1 MQQRT
6 RRTAAEK
13 AEALRLVA
21 EVGQSETARLTGIPH
36 GTIASWAK
44 RSGVTSPEPG
54 LIMKAALANQAS
66 WATRKVELAHRLTD
80 DLERLRQQLFAPTV
94 ERKVVV
100 VSDGATL
107 GSHAEIVDVER
118 DAPTHA
124 DQKAIM
130 TTLAI
135 GVDKV
140 LLMLGEATERIETLP
155 PQRTPE
161 IEQELAKVIELRSA

>member
-1 MQQRT
+1 MQRT
-6 RRTAAEK
+6 RRTAEEK

-21 EVGQSETARLTGIPH
+21 EVGQSEAARRTGIPF
-36 GTIASWAK
+36 GTIASWAN
-44 RSGVTSPEPG
+44 RAGVISPDVET
-54 LIMKAALANQAS
+54 LTKAARTNQAS

-80 DLERLRQQLFAPTV
+80 DLERLRQQLFAPSV
-94 ERKVVV
+94 ERKAISVYR
-100 VSDGATL
+100 GPAE
-107 GSHAEIVDVER
+107 GSTIEIVDITR
-118 DAPTHA
+118 DTPTYS

>member
-1 MQQRT
+1 M
-6 RRTAAEK
+6 
-13 AEALRLVA
+13 A